1 MVLGACSP
9 ASATSMAGAGDL
21 PPARAPTTI
30 TITAARR
37 AQSLRLAKAAQ
48 AKAAHPSA
56 PALLKPPPKNRFV
69 PAAPA
74 FKSAPAEISV
84 RHRSANVAGVI
95 GGPSSYDAKKAAL
108 VGGSVMRHKP
118 H

>member
-1 MVLGACSP
+1 M
-9 ASATSMAGAGDL
+9 
-21 PPARAPTTI
+21 
-30 TITAARR
+30 
-37 AQSLRLAKAAQ
+37 
-48 AKAAHPSA
+48 
-56 PALLKPPPKNRFV
+56 KPPPRNRFV

-84 RHRSANVAGVI
+84 RQRSANVAGVI
-95 GGPSSYDAKKAAL
+95 GGPSSYDSKKAAL